1 MVKSELLTA
10 VAEQFPDM
18 PQQETERVVAQIFET
33 MIEALSSGTRIEVRG
48 FGSLSLRY
56 RAPRTNARNPKNGNI
71 VATVGKYR
79 PHFRAGLK
87 LRNKAN
93 DSLNHTHI
101 QRQSASATNAEFEE
115 EEA

>member
-10 VAEQFPDM
+10 VAEQFPNM
-18 PQQETERVVAQIFET
+18 PQQETEKVVAQIFET
-33 MIEALSSGTRIEVRG
+33 MIDALSSGKRIEVRG
-48 FGSLSLRY
+48 FGSLTLRY
-56 RAPRTNARNPKNGNI
+56 RAARENARNPKNGNI

-93 DSLNHTHI
+93 QSLDHTQI
-101 QRQSASATNAEFEE
+101 KSRSSNTTNEALEE
-115 EEA
+115 IA

>member
-18 PQQETERVVAQIFET
+18 PQQETEKVVAQIFET

-79 PHFRAGLK
+79 PHFRPGLK

-93 DSLNHTHI
+93 ASLSHTQI
-101 QRQSASATNAEFEE
+101 QRQSATSAHGKLEE
-115 EEA
+115 VA